1 LIDGRLTR
9 QTEESVLISVRILG
23 PLEVVVDGRLV
34 EVPGDRTR
42 AILARLAIDANNTV
56 SVDRL
61 LEDVWGETMPASL
74 NALQVRI
81 SQLRLVVGRETVK
94 AARPGYVIVMEPS
107 NVDAL
112 VVEHAIADARRLV
125 DQDPEEAAT
134 RLRDA
139 LALWRGP
146 SFADIEAPFA
156 VPAAAR
162 WEELRLGAIED
173 KLRLE
178 VKAGRALQCL
188 PELQGL
194 AALNP
199 FREPLH
205 ELLIRAYAS
214 LGRQAE
220 ALGAYRHVREQL
232 VEELGIDPGQSLQEL
247 ESGIL
252 RQDPSLLHVE
262 PVQLHDS
269 VPAPTGNLPRPMNV
283 LLHRTADLDAVEQL
297 MARQPI
303 VTITGPAGV
312 GKTRLALELAA
323 RSPHRAHGVWFVGLE
338 ATVRSDHVA
347 ASIAV
352 AIGAHLDQPLESLR
366 SRLRGADALLVLD
379 NCEHLGEGPA
389 AIVHDL
395 VEHCPNLTVLATSQR
410 PLGVR
415 GEVVWPLE
423 PLSRAESLD
432 LFTIRVNEHNPRIVF
447 DSANLASAD
456 AVCAALDDLPLAIE
470 LAARRCGV
478 LGVDEVAERLGD
490 RFKLLADR
498 ASGRPQRHQTLAS
511 AIAWS
516 YELLFPD
523 AQSLLQII
531 ATFPDGVTLDAL
543 EGVAPNVGIAK
554 DDVIDLVVQLVDR
567 SLVVA
572 GHGNT
577 NNTNSSRGANV
588 RHRVLNSIREFALAR
603 ADEEQKIETL
613 NAAYAAWVSK
623 LAKDCAIGMRT
634 KDQARWLNKF
644 SEERNTIRV
653 AYEWLLAHDPHVAL
667 ELANFLYLGWLITGE
682 NLAAAGRLGRALS
695 AAPDADVHLR
705 VRVSACRAVI
715 LARAGHHDE
724 AAPIVEWVLSN
735 LERASPH
742 AVAVTRSIVGQVY
755 SLAGRIDEGLLL
767 MGEARVGL
775 AALGDF
781 WAEAICVLNTALALG
796 RVGDHDAQERLTNE
810 ALEILRPY
818 NDPFVRRLALR
829 NLALVQMQLGNYS
842 AAFDSLHEGLAVE
855 QSIGFADEEATTLRL
870 IARIHRLLGN
880 HDKSREALLTS
891 IQASALRGDALS
903 TDLALAKLIALH
915 RSMNQVQVARSLLNQ
930 YRPKLALL
938 GTENLPAA
946 LRIQIG
952 ALLID
957 EGNMQGALIVH
968 GALAQ
973 ALEQSDNH
981 QQALALDV
989 LASVESDDEQASV
1002 LRADAD
1008 RHAELA
1014 GLHLTERPNRENSG
1028 DRIPH

>member
-1 LIDGRLTR
+1 
-9 QTEESVLISVRILG
+9 VL
-23 PLEVVVDGRLV
+23 
-34 EVPGDRTR
+34 
-42 AILARLAIDANNTV
+42 
-56 SVDRL
+56 
-61 LEDVWGETMPASL
+61 
-74 NALQVRI
+74 
-81 SQLRLVVGRETVK
+81 
-94 AARPGYVIVMEPS
+94 VMEPA

-125 DQDPEEAAT
+125 DHDPEQAAT
-134 RLRDA
+134 RFRDA

-162 WEELRLGAIED
+162 WEELRLGALED

-194 AALNP
+194 TSLNP

-220 ALGAYRHVREQL
+220 ALAAYRRVREQL
-232 VEELGIDPGQSLQEL
+232 VEELGIDPGQSLKDL

-252 RQDPSLLHVE
+252 RQDPSLLHHE

-269 VPAPTGNLPRPMNV
+269 VPVPTGNLPRSMNV
-283 LLHRTADLDAVEQL
+283 LLHRSADLDAVDQL

-323 RSPHRAHGVWFVGLE
+323 RSPHRAHGVWFVSLE
-338 ATVRSDHVA
+338 ATVQPDHVA

-352 AIGAHLDQPLESLR
+352 AIGARLDQPLESLR

-389 AIVHDL
+389 SVVRDL
-395 VEHCPNLTVLATSQR
+395 LEHCPNLTVLATSQR

-432 LFTIRVNEHNPRIVF
+432 LFTIRVKELNPRIVF

-498 ASGRPQRHQTLAS
+498 ASGRPERHQTLAS

-543 EGVAPNVGIAK
+543 EDVAPNVGIAK

-567 SLVVA
+567 SLVVG
-572 GHGNT
+572 GHDNT
-577 NNTNSSRGANV
+577 NNPQGANV
-588 RHRVLNSIREFALAR
+588 RHRVLNSIRAFALAR

-644 SEERNTIRV
+644 SEERTTIRI

-682 NLAAAGRLGRALS
+682 NLAAAARLGRALN

-705 VRVSACRAVI
+705 VRVSACQAVI
-715 LARAGHHDE
+715 LARAGRHDE

-735 LERASPH
+735 LEGASPH

-775 AALGDF
+775 AAFGDF

-796 RVGDHDAQERLTNE
+796 RLGDHVAQARLTNE

-829 NLALVQMQLGNYS
+829 NLALVQLQLGNYS

-870 IARIHRLLGN
+870 IARTHRLLGN
-880 HDKSREALLTS
+880 YDKSREALRTS
-891 IQASALRGDALS
+891 LQASALRGDALS

-915 RSMNQVQVARSLLNQ
+915 RSMKEVEVARSLLDQ
-930 YRPKLALL
+930 YRPKLALF

-957 EGNMQGALIVH
+957 EGNMQGVNIVQ

-973 ALEQSDNH
+973 AAEQSDNH

-989 LASVESDDEQASV
+989 LASVDSDDGQAST

-1008 RHAELA
+1008 SHAELA
-1014 GLHLTERPNRENSG
+1014 GLHLTERPNRQNSG

>member
-1 LIDGRLTR
+1 
-9 QTEESVLISVRILG
+9 LISVRILG
-23 PLEVVVDGRLV
+23 PLEVVVDGRSV

-56 SVDRL
+56 SIDRL
-61 LEDVWGETMPASL
+61 LEDVWGETVPASL

-81 SQLRLVVGRETVK
+81 SQLRNVVGRETVK
-94 AARPGYVIVMEPS
+94 ATRPGYVLVMEPN

-112 VVEHAIADARRLV
+112 VVERGIADARRLV
-125 DQDPEEAAT
+125 GQDPEEAVT
-134 RLRDA
+134 RFSEA
-139 LALWRGP
+139 LALWRGH
-146 SFADIEAPFA
+146 SFAGIEAPFA
-156 VPAAAR
+156 VAAAAR
-162 WEELRLGAIED
+162 WDELRLGALED

-194 AALNP
+194 TSMNP

-220 ALGAYRHVREQL
+220 ALGAYRRVREQL

-252 RQDPSLLHVE
+252 RQDPSLLHSE
-262 PVQLHDS
+262 PLQPHDS
-269 VPAPTGNLPRPMNV
+269 VPASTGNLPRPINNF
-283 LLHRTADLDAVEQL
+283 LHRSADLDAVVQL
-297 MARQPI
+297 MARESM

-323 RSPHRAHGVWFVGLE
+323 RSPHRAHGVWFVSLE
-338 ATVRSDHVA
+338 ATVQPNHVA
-347 ASIAV
+347 AAIAV
-352 AIGAHLDQPLESLR
+352 AIGAPLDQPLDSLR
-366 SRLRGADALLVLD
+366 LRLRGADALLVLD
-379 NCEHLGEGPA
+379 NCEHLDEGPA
-389 AIVHDL
+389 AVVRDL
-395 VEHCPNLTVLATSQR
+395 LEHCPNLTVLATSQR

-415 GEVVWPLE
+415 GEIVWPLE

-432 LFTIRVNEHNPRIVF
+432 LFTIRAKELNPRIVF

-498 ASGRPQRHQTLAS
+498 ASGRPARHQTLAS
-511 AIAWS
+511 AIGWS
-516 YELLFPD
+516 YDLLFPD
-523 AQSLLQII
+523 AQLLLQII

-543 EGVAPNVGIAK
+543 EQVAPNVGIAK

-572 GHGNT
+572 GRDNS
-577 NNTNSSRGANV
+577 NNANV
-588 RHRVLNSIREFALAR
+588 RHRVLNSIRAFALAR
-603 ADEEQKIETL
+603 ANGEAKTETL

-623 LAKDCAIGMRT
+623 LARDCAIGMRT

-644 SEERNTIRV
+644 REERTTIRV
-653 AYEWLLAHDPHVAL
+653 AYEWLLANDPHVAL

-682 NLAAAGRLGRALS
+682 NLAAATRLGRALI
-695 AAPDADVHLR
+695 AAPDADIHLR
-705 VRVSACRAVI
+705 VRVSACQAVI

-724 AAPIVEWVLSN
+724 ATLIVKWVLEN
-735 LERASPH
+735 LEGASPH
-742 AVAVTRSIVGQVY
+742 AVAVTLSIVGQVY
-755 SLAGRIDEGLLL
+755 SLAGRIDEGLVL

-796 RVGDHDAQERLTNE
+796 RVGDHAAQARLTNE
-810 ALEILRPY
+810 ALELLLPY

-829 NLALVQMQLGNYS
+829 NLALVQLQLGNYS
-842 AAFDSLHEGLAVE
+842 SALESFEEGLSVE

-870 IARIHRLLGN
+870 ISRAHRLLGSY
-880 HDKSREALLTS
+880 DKSRDALLSS
-891 IQASALRGDALS
+891 IQASAIRGDALS
-903 TDLALAKLIALH
+903 TDLALATLMALH
-915 RSMNQVQVARSLLNQ
+915 RAMGETQMARNLLTQ
-930 YRPKLALL
+930 YRPKLALF

-952 ALLID
+952 ALHID
-957 EGNMQGALIVH
+957 NGDTQGVDIVKR
-968 GALAQ
+968 AFTQ
-973 ALEQSDNH
+973 TVEQSDNH
-981 QQALALDV
+981 HRALALDV
-989 LASVESDDEQASV
+989 LARVEPEDEKASA

-1008 RHAELA
+1008 MYAELA
-1014 GLHLTERPNRENSG
+1014 GLHLTERP
-1028 DRIPH
+1028 DRRTVESV